1 MKPLLHKEEG
11 NFCIVNLKKKKK
23 QKTERMGEKKICKA
37 GREVFVPLRNKSSG
51 VTVLIL
57 EIS

>member
-23 QKTERMGEKKICKA
+23 LKEWGKKICKA